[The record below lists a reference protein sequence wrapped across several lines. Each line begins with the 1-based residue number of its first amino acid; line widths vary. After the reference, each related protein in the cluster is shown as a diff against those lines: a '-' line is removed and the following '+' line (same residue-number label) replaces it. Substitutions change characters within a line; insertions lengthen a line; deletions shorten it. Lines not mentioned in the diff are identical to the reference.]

1 MTILVGTTL
10 CRFAMERGEL
20 WSSWLANAQAMREST
35 DERVEFFAAIELD
48 ALGLAPFSGLVTA
61 LESLA
66 LPGQE
71 PYFTFTLD
79 DGRTEVT
86 TGNRLRHITMGQ
98 NLVTDYACSRPDVTH
113 LLFMAADCMPAADAI
128 PKLVELDWPIVGG
141 HVSTYC
147 LDGPLIP
154 FGPHRPPDTDV
165 REHMATAA
173 FILLRRD
180 LFTRLRWRW
189 SLEGGMSDDPCM
201 HHDALTL
208 LGIPT
213 YVRHDV
219 LGYHYPECIP
229 AIEQRGYDLTVTRA
243 VQL

>member
-10 CRFAMERGEL
+10 CRFAMGRPEL
-20 WSSWLANAQAMREST
+20 WSSWMANAQAMREST
-35 DERVEFFAAIELD
+35 DEPVEFFAAIELD
-48 ALGLAPFSGLVTA
+48 ALGRAPFADLIAV
-61 LESLA
+61 LEELA

-71 PYFTFTLD
+71 PFFMFTLD

-86 TGNRLRHITMGQ
+86 TSNRLRHITMGQ

-128 PKLVELDWPIVGG
+128 PKLIELDWPLVGG
-141 HVSTYC
+141 HIPTYC

-154 FGPHRPPDTDV
+154 FGPHRPEGADV
-165 REHMATAA
+165 REHMASAA
-173 FILLRRD
+173 FIMLRRD

-189 SLEGGMSDDPCM
+189 SLEEGMSDDPCL
-201 HHDALTL
+201 HTDAIRL

-219 LGYHYPECIP
+219 LGRHYPEVIP

-243 VQL
+243 ATL